1 MSKSPE
7 IFHTLIQ
14 VPPGPPWVQQRAA
27 KVAAELEAPLAPE
40 TLDIAIARL
49 EPWRPKA
56 PARLA
61 IGFLRASDEALERR
75 ASVTIENQVVEFVF
89 RSRAWRTGRQRRLVL
104 SLVLAIVVA
113 ASLVLAIAKWVS
125 IRDLAAADLDARALA
140 ARRSIA
146 EAKQQQMIARHLTLM
161 DQAGLGGRSGAQVA
175 QDLAWLGG
183 QRQSGE
189 VFEAVIWRQGALE
202 VEGDLS
208 AMAGAE
214 RLGPGRWRVAPPK
227 MVAPTAPMPAGRWRP
242 SMRRGQPR

>member
-7 IFHTLIQ
+7 VFHTLIQ

-40 TLDIAIARL
+40 TLDIAIVRL
-49 EPWRPKA
+49 EPWRPNA
-56 PARLA
+56 PARLV

-75 ASVTIENQVVEFVF
+75 ASITIEDQSVDLVF
-89 RSRAWRTGRQRRLVL
+89 RSRAWRAARQRRFVF
-104 SLVLAIVVA
+104 SLVLALVVA
-113 ASLVLAIAKWVS
+113 ASLILAIVKWVS
-125 IRDLAAADLDARALA
+125 IRDLAAADLDARAAA

-146 EAKQQQMIARHLTLM
+146 VAKQQQMIARHLTLM

-175 QDLAWLGG
+175 QDLAWLGV
-183 QRQSGE
+183 QRQSGQ
-189 VFEAVIWRQGALE
+189 VFEAVTWRQGALE

-208 AMAGAE
+208 AMAGGE

-227 MVAPTAPMPAGRWRP
+227 TVAPAAPVPAGHWRP
-242 SMRRGQPR
+242 SMRRGQP